1 MRIVYRQLQEIPFEK
16 WMQEI
21 ELERHTDENEGSLGH
36 PLPKRYRMFS
46 GGEHSQIRVHIR
58 AYDNFEHYGELF
70 EAFMEDETGQKDEV
84 VRHNIYNW
92 EREELY
98 FIDDPIDVEPLKA
111 ELAEIERRK
120 KG

>member
-58 AYDNFEHYGELF
+58 AYDNFEHYG
-70 EAFMEDETGQKDEV
+70 QKDEV
-84 VRHNIYNW
+84 VRHNFYNW

>member
-70 EAFMEDETGQKDEV
+70 EAFMEDETGQ
-84 VRHNIYNW
+84 
-92 EREELY
+92 ELY
-98 FIDDPIDVEPLKA
+98 FIDDPIDVEALKA
-111 ELAEIERRK
+111 ELAEIESRK

>member
-84 VRHNIYNW
+84 FDTISTIGK
-92 EREELY
+92 ERN
-98 FIDDPIDVEPLKA
+98 FISSMIRLM
-111 ELAEIERRK
+111 
-120 KG
+120 